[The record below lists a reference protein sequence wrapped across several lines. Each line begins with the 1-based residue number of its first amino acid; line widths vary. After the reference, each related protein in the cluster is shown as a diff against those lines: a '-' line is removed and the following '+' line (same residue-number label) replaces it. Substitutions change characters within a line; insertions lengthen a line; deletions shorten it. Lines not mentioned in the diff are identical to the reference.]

1 MVNFCLLERWLVNPA
16 VLLSAAASEE
26 LLRSSS
32 SSLRL
37 ASRYSLCLRTAMLVS
52 DSVENCSSSKMYIT
66 KFRVLLG

>member
-1 MVNFCLLERWLVNPA
+1 MVNFCLLGRWLANPA

-37 ASRYSLCLRTAMLVS
+37 VSRNSLCLRTPMLVS
-52 DSVENCSSSKMYIT
+52 DSIENYSSSKIEN
-66 KFRVLLG
+66 KSGV